1 MTGQIPVRIPGH
13 LPGRPRGSG
22 ASRRSVHHELFA
34 GALVCLLLV
43 GGLGGWAATT
53 HLDGAIVAHGQLAV
67 SGNVKL
73 IQHRDGGIV
82 DRILVRDGMRVEAG
96 QEMLRL
102 DDSALRGNYAI
113 VEAQLVDLMAKR
125 QRLRA
130 EQLGQT
136 NMNEA
141 EPLPGLDSME
151 AELAKAVA
159 AETALFKARRTAT
172 AGQKAGISE
181 QIRQLKAGVHGLDAR
196 LIATR
201 DQVRL
206 IGQELEGVE
215 TLMAQGLTTQ
225 RQLLA
230 LQRTRAELT
239 GTIGQIETEIAQS
252 NIAITRSELEISQVD
267 LVQREQAE
275 RDLREVDA
283 RIAEL
288 MERRSAAREQL
299 DRLVVRAPQTGLVS
313 QLAVHTIGGV
323 IAAGATVALIV
334 PDRDQLVVE
343 ARIRPTDIDQAVIGQ
358 RAEVQLQTVDAR
370 MLPPFAGKVTSL
382 SADVIVQPT
391 TRESYYLVRISI
403 ADEARLRKERS
414 LVSGMPVEVFL
425 ATTGGRTALQYLLSP
440 LTDQL
445 AHAMRES

>member
-1 MTGQIPVRIPGH
+1 MTGKLPIHVPVAP
-13 LPGRPRGSG
+13 PASG
-22 ASRRSVHHELFA
+22 TSRRSVHRELFA
-34 GALVCLLLV
+34 GVLICLLLV

-53 HLDGAIVAHGQLAV
+53 HLDGAIVARGQLAV
-67 SGNVKL
+67 SGNVKQV
-73 IQHRDGGIV
+73 QHRDGGIV
-82 DRILVRDGMRVEAG
+82 ERILVRDGMRVEAG

-102 DDSALRGNYAI
+102 DDTALRGNYAI
-113 VEAQLVDLMAKR
+113 IEAQLVDLIAKR
-125 QRLRA
+125 QRLRT
-130 EQLGQT
+130 EQVGET
-136 NMNEA
+136 EMSGA
-141 EPLPGLDSME
+141 EPLPGFDGME
-151 AELAKAVA
+151 EELAKALA
-159 AETALFKARRTAT
+159 AETALFQARRTAT

-181 QIRQLKAGVHGLDAR
+181 QIRQLKAGVNGLEAR
-196 LIATR
+196 LAATK

-225 RQLLA
+225 KQVLA
-230 LQRTRAELT
+230 LQRARAELT
-239 GTIGQIETEIAQS
+239 GTIGQLETEISQS
-252 NIAITRSELEISQVD
+252 NIATTRSELEISQVD

-275 RDLREVDA
+275 RDLRDVDA

-299 DRLVVRAPQTGLVS
+299 DRLVVRAPQTGVVS

-334 PDRDQLVVE
+334 PEGDQLVVE
-343 ARIRPTDIDQAVIGQ
+343 ARIRPTDIDQAAVGQ
-358 RAEVQLQTVDAR
+358 NAEIRLQTVDAR
-370 MLPPFAGKVTSL
+370 MQPPFAGKVTSL

-391 TRESYYLVRISI
+391 TSEAYYLARISI
-403 ADEARLRKERS
+403 TDEAGLRKARS

-425 ATTGGRTALQYLLSP
+425 ATTARRTALQYLLSP

-445 AHAMRES
+445 SHAMRES

>member
-1 MTGQIPVRIPGH
+1 MTGQTA
-13 LPGRPRGSG
+13 
-22 ASRRSVHHELFA
+22 ASAAGRRSVHHELLA
-34 GALVCLLLV
+34 GGFICVLLIV
-43 GGLGGWAATT
+43 GLGGWAATT
-53 HLDGAIVAHGQLAV
+53 HLDGAIVARGQLAV
-67 SGNVKL
+67 SGNVKQ

-82 DRILVRDGMRVEAG
+82 EQILVRDGMRVEAG

-102 DDSALRGNYAI
+102 DDTTQRGNYAI

-130 EQLGQT
+130 EQLG
-136 NMNEA
+136 EPEIA
-141 EPLPGLDSME
+141 DVEPLPGFDSME
-151 AELAKAVA
+151 DELSTAVA
-159 AETALFKARRTAT
+159 AETALFQARRTAI

-196 LIATR
+196 LVATR

-215 TLMAQGLTTQ
+215 ALMAQGLTTQ

-239 GTIGQIETEIAQS
+239 GTIGQLETEIAQS

-275 RDLREVDA
+275 RDLRDVDA

-288 MERRSAAREQL
+288 MERRGAARDLL
-299 DRLVVRAPQTGLVS
+299 DRLVVRAPQAGLVS
-313 QLAVHTIGGV
+313 QLTVHTIGGV
-323 IAAGATVALIV
+323 IMAGATVALIV
-334 PDRDQLVVE
+334 PDGDQLVVE
-343 ARIRPTDIDQAVIGQ
+343 AHIRPTDIDQAAIGQ
-358 RAEVQLQTVDAR
+358 KAEIQLQTVDAR
-370 MLPPFAGKVTSL
+370 TLPPFTGRVTAL
-382 SADVIVQPT
+382 SADVIVQPM
-391 TRESYYLVRISI
+391 TRETYYLARISI
-403 ADEARLRKERS
+403 SDEALLRKERS

-425 ATTGGRTALQYLLSP
+425 ATTGRRTALQYLLSP

-445 AHAMRES
+445 SHAMRES

>member
-1 MTGQIPVRIPGH
+1 MTGKLPVQNPGE
-13 LPGRPRGSG
+13 LRGQLSGSG
-22 ASRRSVHHELFA
+22 ASRRSVNHELFA
-34 GALVCLLLV
+34 GVLICLLLV
-43 GGLGGWAATT
+43 VGLGGWAATT
-53 HLDGAIVAHGQLAV
+53 HLDGAIVARGQLAV

-113 VEAQLVDLMAKR
+113 IETQLVDLMAKR

-130 EQLGQT
+130 EQLGET
-136 NMNEA
+136 DMTEA
-141 EPLPGLDSME
+141 EPLPGFDGME
-151 AELAKAVA
+151 GELAKALA
-159 AETALFKARRTAT
+159 AEPALFKARRTAT

-196 LIATR
+196 LVATR

-239 GTIGQIETEIAQS
+239 GTIGQLETEIAQS

-334 PDRDQLVVE
+334 PDGDQLVVE
-343 ARIRPTDIDQAVIGQ
+343 ARIRPTDIDQAVVGQ
-358 RAEVQLQTVDAR
+358 SAEVQLQTVDAR

-382 SADVIVQPT
+382 SADVIVQPA
-391 TRESYYLVRISI
+391 TRESYYLARISI
-403 ADEARLRKERS
+403 SDEALLRKERS

-425 ATTGGRTALQYLLSP
+425 ATTGRRTALQYLLSP

-445 AHAMRES
+445 SHAMRES

>member
-1 MTGQIPVRIPGH
+1 MTGQVPA
-13 LPGRPRGSG
+13 SS
-22 ASRRSVHHELFA
+22 SRRSVHHELFA
-34 GALVCLLLV
+34 GVLICALLIF
-43 GGLGGWAATT
+43 GLGGWAATT
-53 HLDGAIVAHGQLAV
+53 HLDGAIVARGQLAV
-67 SGNVKL
+67 SGNVKQ

-82 DRILVRDGMRVEAG
+82 ERILVRDGMRVEAG

-102 DDSALRGNYAI
+102 DDNALRGNYAI
-113 VEAQLVDLMAKR
+113 VEAQLVDLVAKR
-125 QRLRA
+125 RRLQA
-130 EQLGQT
+130 EQIGET
-136 NMNEA
+136 EIIDVK
-141 EPLPGLDSME
+141 PLPGFDGVE
-151 AELAKAVA
+151 DELRKAMA
-159 AETALFKARRTAT
+159 AETALFQARRTAM

-196 LIATR
+196 LVATR

-239 GTIGQIETEIAQS
+239 GTIGQLETEIAQS
-252 NIAITRSELEISQVD
+252 NIAISRSELEISQVD
-267 LVQREQAE
+267 LVQREEAE
-275 RDLREVDA
+275 RDLRDVDA

-288 MERRSAAREQL
+288 MERRTAAREQL

-334 PDRDQLVVE
+334 PDGDQLVVE
-343 ARIRPTDIDQAVIGQ
+343 ARIRPTDIDQAALGQ
-358 RAEVQLQTVDAR
+358 KAEIQLQTVDAR
-370 MLPPFAGKVTSL
+370 TLPPFTGTVTAL

-391 TRESYYLVRISI
+391 TQESYYLARISI
-403 ADEARLRKERS
+403 TDEERLRKKRS

-425 ATTGGRTALQYLLSP
+425 ATTGSRTALQYLLSP

-445 AHAMRES
+445 SHAMRES

>member
-1 MTGQIPVRIPGH
+1 MTGQ
-13 LPGRPRGSG
+13 LPGPIPSP
-22 ASRRSVHHELFA
+22 ASRRGVHHELFA

-67 SGNVKL
+67 SGNVKQ

-102 DDSALRGNYAI
+102 DDAALRGNYAI
-113 VEAQLVDLMAKR
+113 VEAQLVDLIAKR
-125 QRLRA
+125 RRLQA
-130 EQLGQT
+130 EQIG
-136 NMNEA
+136 EA
-141 EPLPGLDSME
+141 EMAEAKLPPGFEGME
-151 AELAKAVA
+151 EDLSKALA
-159 AETALFKARRTAT
+159 AETALFQARRTAT

-181 QIRQLKAGVHGLDAR
+181 QIKQLRAGVRGLDAR
-196 LIATR
+196 LVATR
-201 DQVRL
+201 DQVQL

-230 LQRTRAELT
+230 LQRARAELT
-239 GTIGQIETEIAQS
+239 GTIGQLETEISQS
-252 NIAITRSELEISQVD
+252 NIAISRSELEISQVD

-299 DRLVVRAPQTGLVS
+299 DRLVVRAPQAGLVS

-334 PDRDQLVVE
+334 PESDQLVVE
-343 ARIRPTDIDQAVIGQ
+343 VRIRPTDIDQASIGQ
-358 RAEVQLQTVDAR
+358 KAEVQLQTIDAR
-370 MLPPFAGKVTSL
+370 TLPPFAGKVTSI

-391 TRESYYLVRISI
+391 TLEPYYLARISI
-403 ADEARLRKERS
+403 TDEARLRKERS

-425 ATTGGRTALQYLLSP
+425 ATTGSRTALQYLLAP

-445 AHAMRES
+445 SHAMRES

>member
-1 MTGQIPVRIPGH
+1 VTEAH
-13 LPGRPRGSG
+13 STAGRRGVF
-22 ASRRSVHHELFA
+22 RELFA
-34 GALVCLLLV
+34 GAMVCLLLV

-53 HLDGAIVAHGQLAV
+53 HLDGAIVARGQLAV

-82 DRILVRDGMRVEAG
+82 ERILVRDGMRVEAG
-96 QEMLRL
+96 QEMLAL

-113 VEAQLVDLMAKR
+113 VEAQLVDLISKR

-130 EQLGQT
+130 EQLGETEMPQ
-136 NMNEA
+136 A
-141 EPLPGLDSME
+141 ELLPGFDGME
-151 AELAKAVA
+151 HEMSKALA
-159 AETALFKARRTAT
+159 AETALFKARRTAI

-181 QIRQLKAGVHGLDAR
+181 QIRQLRAGVHGLDAR
-196 LIATR
+196 LVATK

-206 IGQELEGVE
+206 IGQELESVE
-215 TLMAQGLTTQ
+215 ALMAQGLTTQ

-230 LQRTRAELT
+230 LQRARAELT
-239 GTIGQIETEIAQS
+239 GTIGQLETEIAQS

-288 MERRSAAREQL
+288 MERRAAAREQL

-334 PDRDQLVVE
+334 PESDQLVVE
-343 ARIRPTDIDQAVIGQ
+343 ARIRPTDIDQAAIGQ
-358 RAEVQLQTVDAR
+358 TAEIRLQTVDAR
-370 MLPPFAGKVTSL
+370 TLPPFAGKVTSI
-382 SADVIVQPT
+382 SADVIVQPA
-391 TRESYYLVRISI
+391 TRESYYLARISI
-403 ADEARLRKERS
+403 TDEARLRRERA
-414 LVSGMPVEVFL
+414 LVPGMPVEVFL
-425 ATTGGRTALQYLLSP
+425 ATTGRRTALQYLLGP

-445 AHAMRES
+445 SHAMRES

>member
-1 MTGQIPVRIPGH
+1 MTSRPPCQAQGQ
-13 LPGRPRGSG
+13 LPNSD
-22 ASRRSVHHELFA
+22 ASRRGMLRELFA
-34 GALVCLLLV
+34 GALVCCLLV

-53 HLDGAIVAHGQLAV
+53 RLDGAIVARGQLAV
-67 SGNVKL
+67 SGNVKQ

-82 DRILVRDGMRVEAG
+82 DRILVRDGMRVDAG

-113 VEAQLVDLMAKR
+113 VEAQLVDLIAKR
-125 QRLRA
+125 RRLQA
-130 EQLGQT
+130 EQIGDT
-136 NMNEA
+136 EIADAKPM
-141 EPLPGLDSME
+141 PGFDGME
-151 AELAKAVA
+151 DELSKAMA
-159 AETALFKARRTAT
+159 AETALFQARRTAMV
-172 AGQKAGISE
+172 GQKAGISE
-181 QIRQLKAGVHGLDAR
+181 QIRQLKAGVRGLEAR
-196 LIATR
+196 LAATR

-206 IGQELEGVE
+206 IGQELDGVE
-215 TLMAQGLTTQ
+215 ALMAQGLTTQ

-267 LVQREQAE
+267 LVRREEAE

-288 MERRSAAREQL
+288 MERRAAAREQL
-299 DRLVVRAPQTGLVS
+299 DRLVVRAPQAGVVS
-313 QLAVHTIGGV
+313 QLAIHTIGGV
-323 IAAGATVALIV
+323 IAAGATFALIV
-334 PDRDQLVVE
+334 PDGDRLVVE
-343 ARIRPTDIDQAVIGQ
+343 ARIRPTDIDQAAIGQ
-358 RAEVQLQTVDAR
+358 MAKIQLQTADAR

-391 TRESYYLVRISI
+391 TRETYYLARISI

-425 ATTGGRTALQYLLSP
+425 ATTGSRTALQYLLSP

-445 AHAMRES
+445 SHAMRES

>member
-1 MTGQIPVRIPGH
+1 MTSQLPE
-13 LPGRPRGSG
+13 LPGPD
-22 ASRRSVHHELFA
+22 ASRRSMHRELFA
-34 GALVCLLLV
+34 GAFVCCLLV
-43 GGLGGWAATT
+43 GGLGSWAATT
-53 HLDGAIVAHGQLAV
+53 QLDGAIVARGQLAV
-67 SGNVKL
+67 SGNVKQ

-113 VEAQLVDLMAKR
+113 VEAQLVDLIAKR
-125 QRLRA
+125 RRLQA
-130 EQLGQT
+130 EQIGET
-136 NMNEA
+136 EMTDV
-141 EPLPGLDSME
+141 EPLPGFDGMKN
-151 AELAKAVA
+151 ELSKAMA
-159 AETALFKARRTAT
+159 AEAALFRARRIAM

-181 QIRQLKAGVHGLDAR
+181 QIGQLKAGVRGLDAR
-196 LIATR
+196 LAATR

-267 LVQREQAE
+267 LVQREEAE
-275 RDLREVDA
+275 RDLRDVDA

-288 MERRSAAREQL
+288 MERRAAAREQL
-299 DRLVVRAPQTGLVS
+299 DRLVVRAPQAGLVS
-313 QLAVHTIGGV
+313 QLAIHTIGGV

-334 PDRDQLVVE
+334 PDGDQLVVE
-343 ARIRPTDIDQAVIGQ
+343 VRIRPTDIDQAALGQ
-358 RAEVQLQTVDAR
+358 KAEIQLQTVDAR
-370 MLPPFAGKVTSL
+370 MLPPFTGKVTAL
-382 SADVIVQPT
+382 SADVIVQPS
-391 TRESYYLVRISI
+391 TRETYYLARISI
-403 ADEARLRKERS
+403 IDEARLRKERS

-425 ATTGGRTALQYLLSP
+425 ATTGRRTALQYLLGP

-445 AHAMRES
+445 SHAMRES

>member
-1 MTGQIPVRIPGH
+1 MTGRLPVEVLRKP
-13 LPGRPRGSG
+13 PGSG
-22 ASRRSVHHELFA
+22 SNRRSVHVELIA

-53 HLDGAIVAHGQLAV
+53 HLDGAIVARGQLAV

-113 VEAQLVDLMAKR
+113 VEAQLVDLVAKR
-125 QRLRA
+125 RRLRA
-130 EQLGQT
+130 EQLG
-136 NMNEA
+136 EA
-141 EPLPGLDSME
+141 EMGEAELLPGFEGME
-151 AELAKAVA
+151 KELAKALA
-159 AETALFKARRTAT
+159 AEAALFQARRTAT
-172 AGQKAGISE
+172 AGQKAGITE
-181 QIRQLKAGVHGLDAR
+181 QIRQLKAGVRGLDAR
-196 LIATR
+196 LGATR

-206 IGQELEGVE
+206 IGKELEGVE
-215 TLMAQGLTTQ
+215 TLMSQGLTTQ

-239 GTIGQIETEIAQS
+239 GTIGQLETEIAQS
-252 NIAITRSELEISQVD
+252 NIAITRSELEMSQVD

-323 IAAGATVALIV
+323 IAPGATVALIV
-334 PDRDQLVVE
+334 PEGDQLVVE
-343 ARIRPTDIDQAVIGQ
+343 ARIRPTDIDQAAIGQ
-358 RAEVQLQTVDAR
+358 HAELQLQTADAR
-370 MLPPFAGKVTSL
+370 MLPPFAGKVTAL
-382 SADVIVQPT
+382 SADVIVQPAT
-391 TRESYYLVRISI
+391 QESYYLARISI
-403 ADEARLRKERS
+403 ADETRLRKERS

-425 ATTGGRTALQYLLSP
+425 ATTARRTALQYLLSP

-445 AHAMRES
+445 SRAMRES

>member
-1 MTGQIPVRIPGH
+1 MTGSPTRSPPVSAGW
-13 LPGRPRGSG
+13 
-22 ASRRSVHHELFA
+22 RRVRLEFIA
-34 GALVCLLLV
+34 GALISGLMV

-53 HLDGAIVAHGQLAV
+53 HLDGAIVARGQLAV
-67 SGNVKL
+67 SGNVKQ

-82 DRILVRDGMRVEAG
+82 ERILVRDGMRIAAG
-96 QEMLRL
+96 DEMLRL

-113 VEAQLVDLMAKR
+113 IEAQLVDLVAKR
-125 QRLRA
+125 RRLQA
-130 EQLGQT
+130 EQLGEDELT
-136 NMNEA
+136 DGELIPTLDGLEDEVAEA
-141 EPLPGLDSME
+141 L
-151 AELAKAVA
+151 A
-159 AETALFKARRTAT
+159 AETALFVARRTAL

-181 QIRQLKAGVHGLDAR
+181 QIRQLGAGVSGLQAR
-196 LIATR
+196 LAATR

-206 IGQELEGVE
+206 IGKELDGVQ

-252 NIAITRSELEISQVD
+252 NIAISRSKLEISQVD

-288 MERRSAAREQL
+288 MERRIAARDQL
-299 DRLVVRAPQTGLVS
+299 DRLVVRAPQSGLVS

-334 PDRDQLVVE
+334 PDGDQLVVE
-343 ARIRPTDIDQAVIGQ
+343 ARIRPTDIDQAAIGQ
-358 RAEVQLQTVDAR
+358 NAKIQMQTLDAR
-370 MLPPFAGKVTSL
+370 AQPPVAGTVTSL
-382 SADVIVQPT
+382 SADVIVQPQ
-391 TRESYYLVRISI
+391 TREAYYLARISI
-403 ADEARLRKERS
+403 TDEALLRRERS
-414 LVSGMPVEVFL
+414 LVPGMPVEVFL
-425 ATTGGRTALQYLLSP
+425 ATTGRRTALQYLLGP

-445 AHAMRES
+445 SHAMRES

>member
-1 MTGQIPVRIPGH
+1 MTGKLPVQLLREPPG
-13 LPGRPRGSG
+13 SV
-22 ASRRSVHHELFA
+22 SNRRSVHLELFA

-53 HLDGAIVAHGQLAV
+53 QLDGAIVARGQLAV

-82 DRILVRDGMRVEAG
+82 ERILVRDGMRVEAG

-113 VEAQLVDLMAKR
+113 VEAQLVDLIAKR
-125 QRLRA
+125 QRLQA

-136 NMNEA
+136 EMGDA
-141 EPLPGLDSME
+141 EPLPGFDGME
-151 AELAKAVA
+151 DELAKALD
-159 AETALFKARRTAT
+159 AETALFQARRTAT
-172 AGQKAGISE
+172 AGQKAGITE
-181 QIRQLKAGVHGLDAR
+181 QIRQLKAGVRGLDAR
-196 LIATR
+196 LVATR

-206 IGQELEGVE
+206 IGKELDGVE

-239 GTIGQIETEIAQS
+239 GTIGQLETEIAQS

-334 PDRDQLVVE
+334 PEGDQLVVE
-343 ARIRPTDIDQAVIGQ
+343 ARIRPTDIDQAAVGQ

-382 SADVIVQPT
+382 SADVIVQPA
-391 TRESYYLVRISI
+391 TRESYYLARISI
-403 ADEARLRKERS
+403 ADEAALRRERS

-425 ATTGGRTALQYLLSP
+425 ATTGRRTALQYLLSP

-445 AHAMRES
+445 SHAMRES

>member
-1 MTGQIPVRIPGH
+1 MTGLIPNQTPKRLANPLSG
-13 LPGRPRGSG
+13 PG

-34 GALVCLLLV
+34 GALVCGLLV
-43 GGLGGWAATT
+43 VGLGGWAATT
-53 HLDGAIVAHGQLAV
+53 QLDGAIVARGQLAV

-82 DRILVRDGMRVEAG
+82 ERILVRDGMRVEAG

-102 DDSALRGNYAI
+102 DDAAVRGNYAI
-113 VEAQLVDLMAKR
+113 VEAQLVDLVAKR

-130 EQLGQT
+130 EQLGDT
-136 NMNEA
+136 DMSDA
-141 EPLPGLDSME
+141 EPLPGFDGME
-151 AELAKAVA
+151 EELAKARA

-181 QIRQLKAGVHGLDAR
+181 QIRQLKAGVRGLDAR
-196 LIATR
+196 LVATR

-206 IGQELEGVE
+206 IGKELEGVE
-215 TLMAQGLTTQ
+215 KLMAQGLTRQ
-225 RQLLA
+225 SQLLA

-239 GTIGQIETEIAQS
+239 GTIGQLETEIAQS
-252 NIAITRSELEISQVD
+252 NIAITRSEIEMSQVD

-288 MERRSAAREQL
+288 MERRSAGREQL

-334 PDRDQLVVE
+334 PEGDQLVVE
-343 ARIRPTDIDQAVIGQ
+343 ARIRPTDIDQAVLGQ
-358 RAEVQLQTVDAR
+358 NAEIQLQTVDAR

-391 TRESYYLVRISI
+391 TRESYYLARISI
-403 ADEARLRKERS
+403 ADEARLRRERA

-425 ATTGGRTALQYLLSP
+425 ATTAKRTALQYLLSP

-445 AHAMRES
+445 SHAMRES

>member
-1 MTGQIPVRIPGH
+1 MTGK
-13 LPGRPRGSG
+13 LPLEVLREAPGSG
-22 ASRRSVHHELFA
+22 SARRSVHLELAA

-53 HLDGAIVAHGQLAV
+53 HLDGAIVARGQLAV

-82 DRILVRDGMRVEAG
+82 ERILVRDGMRVEAG

-113 VEAQLVDLMAKR
+113 VEAQLVDLIAKR
-125 QRLRA
+125 RRLRA
-130 EQLGQT
+130 EQLGEPEIG
-136 NMNEA
+136 EA
-141 EPLPGLDSME
+141 ERLPGFEGME
-151 AELAKAVA
+151 TELAKALA
-159 AETALFKARRTAT
+159 AETALFQARRTAT

-181 QIRQLKAGVHGLDAR
+181 QIRQLKAGVRGLDAR
-196 LIATR
+196 LVATR
-201 DQVRL
+201 DQVTL
-206 IGQELEGVE
+206 IGTELEGVE

-239 GTIGQIETEIAQS
+239 GTIGQLETEIAQS

-334 PDRDQLVVE
+334 PEGDQLVVE
-343 ARIRPTDIDQAVIGQ
+343 ARIRPTDIDQATVGQ
-358 RAEVQLQTVDAR
+358 RAEVQLQTADAG
-370 MLPPFAGKVTSL
+370 MLAPFAGKVTSL
-382 SADVIVQPT
+382 SADVIVQPAT
-391 TRESYYLVRISI
+391 QESYYLVRISI

-425 ATTGGRTALQYLLSP
+425 ATTGRRTALQYLLGP

-445 AHAMRES
+445 SHAMRES

>member
-1 MTGQIPVRIPGH
+1 MTGKLLAQNPGE
-13 LPGRPRGSG
+13 LRAAA
-22 ASRRSVHHELFA
+22 ASRRSVHRELFA
-34 GALVCLLLV
+34 GVLVCLLLV
-43 GGLGGWAATT
+43 GGLGSWAATT
-53 HLDGAIVAHGQLAV
+53 YLDGAIVARGQLAV
-67 SGNVKL
+67 SGNVKQ

-113 VEAQLVDLMAKR
+113 VEAQLVDLIAKR
-125 QRLRA
+125 QRLQA
-130 EQLGQT
+130 EQIGET
-136 NMNEA
+136 EIA
-141 EPLPGLDSME
+141 DVEPLPGFDGI
-151 AELAKAVA
+151 ADELSKALA
-159 AETALFKARRTAT
+159 AEAALFQARRTAI

-181 QIRQLKAGVHGLDAR
+181 QIRQLKAGVRGLDAR
-196 LIATR
+196 LVATR

-206 IGQELEGVE
+206 IGLELEGVE

-239 GTIGQIETEIAQS
+239 GTIGQLETEIAQS

-267 LVQREQAE
+267 LVQREAAE

-334 PDRDQLVVE
+334 PDGDQLVVE
-343 ARIRPTDIDQAVIGQ
+343 ARIRPTDIDQAALGQ
-358 RAEVQLQTVDAR
+358 KAEIQLQTVDAR
-370 MLPPFAGKVTSL
+370 TLPPFTGTVTAL

-391 TRESYYLVRISI
+391 TRETYYLARISI
-403 ADEARLRKERS
+403 ADETALRKERS

-425 ATTGGRTALQYLLSP
+425 ATTGRRTALQYLLSP

-445 AHAMRES
+445 SHAMRES

>member
-1 MTGQIPVRIPGH
+1 MTDQSLNP
-13 LPGRPRGSG
+13 L
-22 ASRRSVHHELFA
+22 ASRRNVHRELFA
-34 GALVCLLLV
+34 GALVCCLLV
-43 GGLGGWAATT
+43 VGLGSWAATT
-53 HLDGAIVAHGQLAV
+53 HLDGAIVARGQLAV
-67 SGNVKL
+67 SGNVKQ

-113 VEAQLVDLMAKR
+113 VEAQLVDLIAKR
-125 QRLRA
+125 RRLQA
-130 EQLGQT
+130 EQVG
-136 NMNEA
+136 EA
-141 EPLPGLDSME
+141 EIADVQPLPGFDGM
-151 AELAKAVA
+151 ADELSKAMA
-159 AETALFKARRTAT
+159 AETALFQARRTAM

-181 QIRQLKAGVHGLDAR
+181 QTRQLKAGVHGLDAR
-196 LIATR
+196 LVATR

-252 NIAITRSELEISQVD
+252 NIAITRSELEISQID
-267 LVQREQAE
+267 LVQREEAE

-334 PDRDQLVVE
+334 PDGDQLVVE
-343 ARIRPTDIDQAVIGQ
+343 ARIRPTDIDQAAIGQ

-370 MLPPFAGKVTSL
+370 MLPPFAGKVTAL

-391 TRESYYLVRISI
+391 TQESYYLARISI
-403 ADEARLRKERS
+403 TDEERLRKERS

-425 ATTGGRTALQYLLSP
+425 ATTAKRTALQYLLSP

-445 AHAMRES
+445 SHAMRES

>member
-1 MTGQIPVRIPGH
+1 MSGK
-13 LPGRPRGSG
+13 LPAQVPHEALGSG
-22 ASRRSVHHELFA
+22 SSRRSVLLELSV

-43 GGLGGWAATT
+43 GGLGGWAAMTR
-53 HLDGAIVAHGQLAV
+53 LDGAIVARGQLAV

-82 DRILVRDGMRVEAG
+82 ERILVRDGMRVEAG

-102 DDSALRGNYAI
+102 DDGALRGNYAI
-113 VEAQLVDLMAKR
+113 VEAQLVDLIARR

-130 EQLGQT
+130 EQLGET
-136 NMNEA
+136 EMGRA
-141 EPLPGLDSME
+141 EPLPGFDGME
-151 AELAKAVA
+151 AELAKALA
-159 AETALFKARRTAT
+159 AETALFQARRTAI
-172 AGQKAGISE
+172 AGQKAGIAE
-181 QIRQLKAGVHGLDAR
+181 QIRQLKAGVRGLGAR
-196 LIATR
+196 LAATR

-239 GTIGQIETEIAQS
+239 GTIGQLETEIAQS

-283 RIAEL
+283 RIAEF

-334 PDRDQLVVE
+334 PEGDQLVVE
-343 ARIRPTDIDQAVIGQ
+343 ARIRPTDIDQAAVGQ
-358 RAEVQLQTVDAR
+358 HAEIRLQTADAR
-370 MLPPFAGKVTSL
+370 MLPPFAGKVASL
-382 SADVIVQPT
+382 SADVIVQPA
-391 TRESYYLVRISI
+391 TRESYYLARIAI

-414 LVSGMPVEVFL
+414 LVPGMPVEVFL

-445 AHAMRES
+445 SHAMRES

>member
-1 MTGQIPVRIPGH
+1 MTSQVPE
-13 LPGRPRGSG
+13 LPDSD

-34 GALVCLLLV
+34 GAFVCCLLV

-53 HLDGAIVAHGQLAV
+53 HLDGAIVARGQLAV
-67 SGNVKL
+67 SGNVKQ

-113 VEAQLVDLMAKR
+113 VEAQLVDLIAKR
-125 QRLRA
+125 RRLQA
-130 EQLGQT
+130 EQIGET
-136 NMNEA
+136 EITEA
-141 EPLPGLDSME
+141 EPLPGLEGME
-151 AELAKAVA
+151 DELSKATA
-159 AETALFKARRTAT
+159 AETALFQARRTAM

-181 QIRQLKAGVHGLDAR
+181 QIRQLKAGVRGLDAR
-196 LIATR
+196 LDATK

-215 TLMAQGLTTQ
+215 ALMAQGLTTQ

-267 LVQREQAE
+267 LVRREEAE

-283 RIAEL
+283 SISEL
-288 MERRSAAREQL
+288 MERRAAAREQL
-299 DRLVVRAPQTGLVS
+299 DRLVVRAPQAGLVS
-313 QLAVHTIGGV
+313 QLAIHTIGGV

-334 PDRDQLVVE
+334 PDGDRLVVE
-343 ARIRPTDIDQAVIGQ
+343 VRIRPTDIDQAALGQ
-358 RAEVQLQTVDAR
+358 KAEIQLQTVDAR
-370 MLPPFAGKVTSL
+370 MLPPFAGKVASL
-382 SADVIVQPT
+382 SADVIVQPA
-391 TRESYYLVRISI
+391 TRETYYLARISI

-414 LVSGMPVEVFL
+414 LVPGMPVEVFL
-425 ATTGGRTALQYLLSP
+425 ATTGARTALQYLLSP

-445 AHAMRES
+445 SHAMRES